1 MSEYL
6 SNNSLFWQ
14 TVHILA
20 NVTASKIV
28 ESGSGKPEMHT
39 KVLKKR
45 ENFSCL
51 HMKNIN
57 LKIPRIS
64 PESNV
69 EIHRV

>member
-20 NVTASKIV
+20 NFTASKIV
-28 ESGSGKPEMHT
+28 ESGSSKPEMHT

-45 ENFSCL
+45 EKLFMSAYEKC
-51 HMKNIN
+51 K
-57 LKIPRIS
+57 PQDTS
-64 PESNV
+64 Y
-69 EIHRV
+69 